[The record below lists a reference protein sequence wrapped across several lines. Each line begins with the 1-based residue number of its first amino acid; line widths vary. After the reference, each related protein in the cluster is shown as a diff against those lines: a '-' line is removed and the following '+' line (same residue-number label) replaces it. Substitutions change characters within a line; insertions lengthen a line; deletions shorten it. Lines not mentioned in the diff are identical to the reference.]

1 MSASRLG
8 PLVTYMTSNDGTLTG
23 RARTCVRARPCMCDH
38 PGKAFVL
45 GLRGHLAPLP
55 VLVISL
61 FPLSRAAL
69 SLLYLSLPLLS
80 QAPIPSSPHP
90 VLSLSSAQGDA
101 VLQALIR
108 GPGRGEE
115 VGQKVVLETAGE
127 QGWNIE

>member
-1 MSASRLG
+1 
-8 PLVTYMTSNDGTLTG
+8 MTGLTG
-23 RARTCVRARPCMCDH
+23 LTFPTRASVRTCVCVRMCVCDH

-45 GLRGHLAPLP
+45 GLGGHLAPLP

-61 FPLSRAAL
+61 FPLSRASL
-69 SLLYLSLPLLS
+69 SLLDLSLPLFS
-80 QAPIPSSPHP
+80 QAPIPSSPHL
-90 VLSLSSAQGDA
+90 VLSLSCAQGNA